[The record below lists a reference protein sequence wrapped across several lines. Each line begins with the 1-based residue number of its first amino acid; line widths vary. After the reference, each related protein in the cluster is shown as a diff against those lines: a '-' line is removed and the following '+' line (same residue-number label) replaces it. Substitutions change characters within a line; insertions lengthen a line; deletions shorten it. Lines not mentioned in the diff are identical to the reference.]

1 MDAEAPRAEYHGSN
15 PSPVPFPPP
24 MPPLLRLFAIWI
36 LAQAMLGAQGPG
48 RLPLRHYGNE
58 NGLSSE
64 VVTSM
69 AQTADGRVWA
79 GTEAGPVYFD
89 GQGFVPFNG
98 PLPSG
103 MTTDLFADADGS
115 LWVATYGGVARIQG
129 DRSRILGPAEGL
141 AAGMYPRVGRDAGN
155 HLWVLGTGNIFIENG
170 PMHFVKAPAFPV
182 PGRPIQMFVAPACRE
197 VLAITSKAILEWRG
211 DRWEVLPGPP
221 VGPREEFLNLAKD
234 GSGAIWVRSGLALW
248 QRPEGGGWRRERANM
263 GGGYNFSSRL
273 ERDAQGFVWFDDA
286 DGLWRMNGDQRARFS
301 RAGEEARG
309 GLVDREGGIW
319 IRTDHGINR
328 ALGQGRWQLY
338 DRRDGLTTDLAWQP
352 VRDHLGQLWVGT
364 EKGLCVST
372 PQGFRTVMAGRVL
385 SLSVAPDG
393 QVWAAGSPGGTV
405 YEIDPRTRTAR
416 ARTVDVLPRARI
428 TAGLAVD
435 ADGTPWVADQY
446 AGVARGT
453 RNGQDWTW
461 SAVTPEGRP
470 VSAVQGI
477 VPVPGGGLI
486 VLHDGG
492 ASLVRDGRWL
502 PIPDLLPELPAC
514 VALGPG
520 GLVAIGYRHKP
531 VLTLHRLEGD
541 RILRTRVVPLQGTGN
556 GTYTIFSIGIDGSG
570 TIWVGSSAGLGRLE
584 GTGAAGMR
592 MLGTEDRL
600 VSPECNEWAMLVEP
614 GRIWLGTTS
623 GLAAFDS
630 ALPMGRLELAAPLV
644 LSARAGA
651 LELDPM
657 SPALVL
663 PRRNNELELTFLVP
677 SYQVPDRIRYQAWL
691 EGVDPGWVQLE
702 SSSLRYPGLRAGRH
716 VLRLRGVLPGSEG
729 PVRTLRF
736 TVTPAWWET
745 PWAQGLGLLALAGT
759 LWFLVWLRHLAL
771 AARNRQLQD
780 EVARQTR
787 ALQEAS
793 RAKSAFLANMSHELR
808 TPLNAILLYSELLQ
822 EDAKERGLAS
832 SIEDAARIRQ
842 AGSSLLNLIDDILD
856 ISKIEAGHMQLELE
870 ELPLGAFLDQLD
882 TALRP
887 VVERKGNRFLV
898 ERQHAPGSLR
908 TDSTRL
914 QQILAN
920 LLGNAAKFTQG
931 GTVTLRVAAAPD
943 ATLFEVEDTGIGMTQ
958 EEQQKVFSEFVQ
970 ADSSTTRKY
979 GGTGLGLALVQR
991 LTHMLGGSV
1000 HMASEPGVGTRVTI
1014 RIPSPV

>member
-1 MDAEAPRAEYHGSN
+1 MT
-15 PSPVPFPPP
+15 
-24 MPPLLRLFAIWI
+24 PLLRLFATLI
-36 LAQAMLGAQGPG
+36 LAQAILAAQGPG

-89 GQGFVPFNG
+89 GQGFVPFAG
-98 PLPSG
+98 TLPSG

-129 DRSRILGPAEGL
+129 GRARVLGEAEGL
-141 AAGMYPRVGRDAGN
+141 APGMYPRVGRDAFH
-155 HLWVLGTGNIFIENG
+155 HLWVLGTGAIFIENG
-170 PMHFVKAPAFPV
+170 PMNFVKAQAFPV
-182 PGRPIQMFVAPACRE
+182 PGRPIQMFVDPACRE
-197 VLAITSKAILEWRG
+197 VLAITSKAILQWRG

-221 VGPREEFLNLAKD
+221 IGPREEFLNLAKD
-234 GSGAIWVRSGLALW
+234 GSEAIWVRSGQALW
-248 QRPEGGGWRRERANM
+248 QRPKGGGWRRERANM

-273 ERDAQGFVWFDDA
+273 ERDAQGWVWFDDA

-301 RAGEEARG
+301 RPDEEARG

-319 IRTDHGINR
+319 IRTDRGINR
-328 ALGQGRWQLY
+328 TLGQGRWQLY
-338 DRRDGLTTDLAWQP
+338 DRRDGLATDLAWQP
-352 VRDHLGQLWVGT
+352 IRDHLGQLWVGT

-372 PQGFRTVMAGRVL
+372 RQGFREVLPGRIL
-385 SLSVAPDG
+385 SLAVAPDG
-393 QVWAAGSPGGTV
+393 HVWAAGSPGGTV
-405 YEIDPRTRTAR
+405 FEIDPRTLAVQ

-453 RNGQDWTW
+453 RKGQDWAW
-461 SAVTPEGRP
+461 SAVTLGGRP
-470 VSAVQGI
+470 ISAVQGLI
-477 VPVPGGGLI
+477 AVPGGGLI
-486 VLHDGG
+486 AIHDGT
-492 ASLVRDGRWL
+492 ASLMRNGIWN

-514 VALGPG
+514 VAFGPD
-520 GLVAIGYRHKP
+520 GLVAFGYRHKP
-531 VLTLHRLEGD
+531 MLTLHRLEGD
-541 RILRTRVVPLQGTGN
+541 RILRTGVVPLQGAGN
-556 GTYTIFSIGIDGSG
+556 GLYTIFSIGIDAAGQ
-570 TIWVGSSAGLGRLE
+570 IWVGSSAGLGRMA
-584 GTGAAGMR
+584 GTGAADFR

-630 ALPMGRLELAAPLV
+630 ALPLARPELAMPLV

-651 LELDPM
+651 LELDPT
-657 SPALVL
+657 SPALEL
-663 PRRNNELELTFLVP
+663 PRRNNELEITFLVP
-677 SYQVPDRIRYQAWL
+677 SYQVPDRIRYQAWM

-702 SSSLRYPGLRAGRH
+702 SPSLRYPGLRAGKH
-716 VLRLRGVLPGSEG
+716 VLRLRGVLPGGSEG
-729 PVRTLRF
+729 PVRTLPF

-745 PWAQGLGLLALAGT
+745 PWAQGLGLLALAGS
-759 LWFLVWLRHLAL
+759 LWSLFWLRHLAL
-771 AARNRQLQD
+771 QARNRQLQE
-780 EVARQTR
+780 EVARQTS

-832 SIEDAARIRQ
+832 SIEDAARISQ

-856 ISKIEAGHMQLELE
+856 ISKIEAGHMQLDLE
-870 ELPLGAFLDQLD
+870 EVPMGPFLDQLD

-898 ERQHAPGSLR
+898 ERRDAPAGLR

-920 LLGNAAKFTQG
+920 LLGNAAKFTED
-931 GTVTLRVAAAPD
+931 GTVTLRVAAVPD
-943 ATLFEVEDTGIGMTQ
+943 GTVFEVEDTGIGMTG

-991 LTHMLGGSV
+991 LTLMLGGSV